1 MKRLGII
8 VLCFIAVL
16 FIIGRALTKSE
27 TKAHIAQ
34 QDFGK
39 TWPFTVTQGEL
50 RCDRD
55 AVTFQADGTTYAVN
69 GTAGS
74 RGFPRIDPIWSPNPD
89 IPGTRINIGPIIK
102 AGLALCR

>member
-8 VLCFIAVL
+8 VLCFIVVL
-16 FIIGRALTKSE
+16 VIGSALTKSE
-27 TKAHIAQ
+27 TKAHITQ

-55 AVTFQADGTTYAVN
+55 AVTFKAHGTTYAVN

-74 RGFPRIDPIWSPNPD
+74 RGFPRIDPIWRPNPNL
-89 IPGTRINIGPIIK
+89 PGTRINIGPIIE